1 MKKST
6 TILGLTA
13 AAVLFAVAP
22 VAAQDIKIGVLLGF
36 TGPLEA
42 MSPPMAASANL
53 AFSEINAAGGVTGKQ
68 VTVVTGDDGCV
79 TPDVAVAAADK
90 LINSDKVSA
99 ILGAMCSGVTI
110 AVADNVA
117 VPAGVLM
124 ISSSATAPTVATLK
138 DNDLVFRTTSS
149 DAYNGEM
156 LAKLLLGKGIKDIGI
171 TYVNTDYGKGLADTI
186 AAAFGAGGGKVA
198 ANVAHEEGKADYR
211 AELGQIAAAGTQTL
225 VVIAYAQGSGKTIL
239 QQATESGDF
248 TTYVGGDGMVNDELF
263 TGLDAAALENMIA
276 VRPGSPTSA
285 GIDAFKALAAAGG
298 VDVGSTYVPQSYD
311 AAFLIAAALEKTGGK
326 SEGIGQAVRDI
337 ANAPGEVVLPG
348 EWAKAVELIKAG
360 TDINYEGASGPVDF
374 DANGDVP
381 GVVIE
386 MTVKGGKFQEVGP
399 VM

>member
-1 MKKST
+1 
-6 TILGLTA
+6 
-13 AAVLFAVAP
+13 
-22 VAAQDIKIGVLLGF
+22 
-36 TGPLEA
+36 
-42 MSPPMAASANL
+42 
-53 AFSEINAAGGVTGKQ
+53 
-68 VTVVTGDDGCV
+68 
-79 TPDVAVAAADK
+79 
-90 LINSDKVSA
+90 
-99 ILGAMCSGVTI
+99 
-110 AVADNVA
+110 
-117 VPAGVLM
+117 
-124 ISSSATAPTVATLK
+124 
-138 DNDLVFRTTSS
+138 
-149 DAYNGEM
+149 
-156 LAKLLLGKGIKDIGI
+156 
-171 TYVNTDYGKGLADTI
+171 
-186 AAAFGAGGGKVA
+186 
-198 ANVAHEEGKADYR
+198 
-211 AELGQIAAAGTQTL
+211 

-263 TGLDAAALENMIA
+263 SGLDTAALENMIA

>member
-1 MKKST
+1 LKLDGT
-6 TILGLTA
+6 ETFDVLGLDA
-13 AAVLFAVAP
+13 SLKP
-22 VAAQDIKIGVLLGF
+22 QQDLTLRI
-36 TGPLEA
+36 TR
-42 MSPPMAASANL
+42 ANGL
-53 AFSEINAAGGVTGKQ
+53 SE
-68 VTVVTGDDGCV
+68 
-79 TPDVAVAAADK
+79 
-90 LINSDKVSA
+90 
-99 ILGAMCSGVTI
+99 
-110 AVADNVA
+110 NVA

-138 DNDLVFRTTSS
+138 DNDLVYRTTSS
-149 DAYNGEM
+149 DAYNGEQ

-171 TYVNTDYGKGLADTI
+171 TYVNTDYGKGLTDTV
-186 AAAFGAGGGKVA
+186 AAAFAAGGGKVA

-211 AELGQIAAAGTQTL
+211 AEHGQIAAAGTQTL
-225 VVIAYAQGSGKTIL
+225 VVLAYAQGSGKTIL

-285 GIDAFKALAAAGG
+285 GIDAFNALATAGG

-386 MTVKGGKFQEVGP
+386 LTAKGGKFQEVGP
-399 VM
+399 IM